1 MMTKRIPKTTFL
13 FVHRVFI
20 CLRTF
25 FFRMC
30 LCCIVFI
37 YRIYFVITIKAIK
50 IIIHVCHHHQKLR
63 VLHEPTRK
71 GKCIGGQINAIRTES
86 EQQPSII
93 HRNECHHRSSYHY
106 VRRTTEKVVKWQVP
120 ASHLVVCMWLFMYCC
135 WASIWAGNTRLGT
148 KWEIEID
155 TKSMPLSV
163 CVCECRQIQKLFF
176 AIFFCLIFIRH
187 RSL

>member
-25 FFRMC
+25 FFRVC

-71 GKCIGGQINAIRTES
+71 GKFIGGQINAIRTES

-106 VRRTTEKVVKWQVP
+106 VRRTTEKVVK
-120 ASHLVVCMWLFMYCC
+120 
-135 WASIWAGNTRLGT
+135 
-148 KWEIEID
+148 
-155 TKSMPLSV
+155 
-163 CVCECRQIQKLFF
+163 
-176 AIFFCLIFIRH
+176 
-187 RSL
+187 